1 MNIFELTRILN
12 EMNAQDVKN
21 VISDYNTVVTNIT
34 NSKRRNNET
43 ETVLQNREKL
53 FRKIAN
59 VVNQEKEMIANNTS

>member
-12 EMNAQDVKN
+12 EMDAQDVKN
-21 VISDYNTVVTNIT
+21 AISDYNTVVTNIT

-53 FRKIAN
+53 FRKITN